1 MHWGALPAESARAL
15 MTGIDV
21 VCWFTCWPCQL
32 YSCSHSTNTL
42 GCTCNCLQ
50 NAEHAV
56 HWSTAR
62 VKNEWR
68 SFDQTL
74 TVMTTSVVRGLDG
87 RTQATC
93 PVGCI
98 ACVACVSYLSVCR
111 VCLRNHVL
119 MALHM
124 SQVMINPC
132 IWELGRNKEV
142 TERQLPAQKLP
153 RFDWHLISHI

>member
-1 MHWGALPAESARAL
+1 MHWGALPVESARGL
-15 MTGIDV
+15 MTSIDV

-68 SFDQTL
+68 SCDQTL
-74 TVMTTSVVRGLDG
+74 TVMTTFVVRGLDG

-98 ACVACVSYLSVCR
+98 ACVACVSHLSGCR
-111 VCLRNHVL
+111 VCLRNQCFDGIAHVPSHDKSMHL
-119 MALHM
+119 EARAQQRGHRATTA
-124 SQVMINPC
+124 
-132 IWELGRNKEV
+132 GTEV
-142 TERQLPAQKLP
+142 A
-153 RFDWHLISHI
+153 